1 MVPKSY
7 TVLELQLVP
16 FYNAKRTSLFDVVT
30 IIFCKIDFSFDENGS
45 GTISVNAGGSS
56 ASARTNS
63 RLISSFFRESMR
75 HNNRLYQNSAK
86 LTSTNINN
94 NNNNRDNINNI
105 NNNNNNVEN
114 LSFSSTESLT
124 ESSVKDEEE
133 EVVVVLDYPSGVI

>member
-1 MVPKSY
+1 VFVTYGKNEITIKWS
-7 TVLELQLVP
+7 
-16 FYNAKRTSLFDVVT
+16 SLT
-30 IIFCKIDFSFDENGS
+30 KKIRKNLHHSGFDENGS